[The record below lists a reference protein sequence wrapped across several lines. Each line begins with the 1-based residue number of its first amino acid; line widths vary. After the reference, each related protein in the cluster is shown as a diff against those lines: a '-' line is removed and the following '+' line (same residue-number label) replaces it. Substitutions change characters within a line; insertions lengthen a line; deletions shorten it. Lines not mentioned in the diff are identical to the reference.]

1 MNLKDKYIIVT
12 GGSGILGKAIVNEI
26 KCEGGIA
33 INLDISIEE
42 NKDHSY
48 QFDLKKEDYIET
60 LKKILLNYNQID
72 GLVNAAYPRTND
84 WGAKPEDITEFS
96 FKTNVDWQ
104 LNSVYFIIKEVVEI
118 MKKNNS
124 GSVVNIA
131 SIYGMVGND
140 FNIYKNTSLNPP
152 IAYSAI
158 KGGLIN
164 MNRYLASYFSKF
176 NLRFN
181 CISPGGILNNQD
193 SIFVENY
200 NQKVPLGRMGDPM
213 DIAPAVCFL
222 LSDKSSYITGQN
234 IAIDGGWT
242 VI

>member
-1 MNLKDKYIIVT
+1 MILKDKYIIVS
-12 GGSGILGKAIVNEI
+12 GGSGILGSAIIDEI
-26 KCEGGIA
+26 KAEGGIA
-33 INLDISIEE
+33 INLDISVKNNVDHCYHFDLTEE
-42 NKDHSY
+42 N
-48 QFDLKKEDYIET
+48 YISK
-60 LKKILLNYNQID
+60 LNQILINYDRID
-72 GLVNAAYPRTND
+72 GLVNAAYPRTDD
-84 WGAKPEDITEFS
+84 WGKKPEDVTEPS
-96 FKTNVDWQ
+96 FKVNIEWQ
-104 LNSVYFIIKEVVEI
+104 LNSVFFIIKEVVEK
-118 MKKNNS
+118 MKKKSS

-181 CISPGGILNNQD
+181 CVSPGGILNNQD
-193 SIFVENY
+193 PIFVENY
-200 NQKVPLGRMGDPM
+200 NKKVPLGRMGDPI

-242 VI
+242 AI